1 MVDGTTTDAVDP
13 GDIWPDFIARLP
25 KNLPITVVRNK
36 ADITGEMLGIS
47 EVSEVNGHSLVR
59 LSARTGEGV
68 DVLRNHL
75 KQSMGFDTNME
86 GGFLARRRHLQAL
99 AEAAEHLEQGK
110 AQLLGAWAGELLAE
124 ELRLAQQSLSE
135 ITGEFTSDDLLG
147 RIFSSFCIGK

>member
-1 MVDGTTTDAVDP
+1 M
-13 GDIWPDFIARLP
+13 
-25 KNLPITVVRNK
+25 RNK
-36 ADITGEMLGIS
+36 ADITGETLGM
-47 EVSEVNGHSLVR
+47 SEVNGHALIR

-99 AEAAEHLEQGK
+99 EQAAEHLQQGK

-124 ELRLAQQSLSE
+124 ELRLAQQNLSE
-135 ITGEFTSDDLLG
+135 ITGNLLLMTCWG
-147 RIFSSFCIGK
+147 GFSPASVLVSNRAYEAVF